1 MGKSRFIELMAKCLD
16 KSASAEELKEL
27 EFFLEEHP
35 HFKKMHDVTSALR
48 TGSSPSDSNMQ
59 DEDINTKLDALWVNI
74 KNTENHPQH
83 NDKKIIPIRRYLK
96 WVAGV
101 AAILVIGVLSITFY
115 SRTVNKDNML
125 LATADQKID
134 VPYGQMVKL
143 TLSDGTKVRLNAGS
157 HFGYP
162 ATFVGNRREVT
173 LDGEGFFEVTKDAQ
187 KPFLVH
193 TAGLT
198 VRVLG
203 TVFNV
208 RAYKHDKKAEA
219 TLFKGK
225 VQIELTGDPD
235 RKIVLTP
242 REKLTVLNDAAP
254 ANHIPNAHKEAA
266 KLKYELSVLPVVEND
281 EYQENAWLENKLVF
295 TNTEF
300 EDVAVSMER
309 KYKVQFVFE
318 DEALKKEQ
326 LSGVLKD
333 ENLES
338 ALFILKQITSF
349 QSKVAGHTVYIS
361 RLNK

>member
-1 MGKSRFIELMAKCLD
+1 MAKCLD

-27 EFFLEEHP
+27 EAFLEEHP
-35 HFKKMHDVTSALR
+35 HLKKMHDVTYALK
-48 TGSSPSDSNMQ
+48 TGLSPFDANLQ

-74 KNTENHPQH
+74 KNTENAPQH
-83 NDKKIIPIRRYLK
+83 SDKKIIPIRKHLK
-96 WVAGV
+96 WIAGV
-101 AAILVIGVLSITFY
+101 AAVLLIGILSITFY
-115 SRTVNKDNML
+115 SRTVKEDNTL
-125 LATADQKID
+125 LTAANLKID

-143 TLSDGTKVRLNAGS
+143 TLPDGSKVRLNAGS

-162 ATFVGNRREVT
+162 ATFTGTRREVT

-193 TAGLT
+193 TAGLI
-198 VRVLG
+198 VKVLG

-208 RAYKHDKKAEA
+208 RAYKHDKKTEA

-225 VQIELTGDPD
+225 VQIELADDPD
-235 RKIVLTP
+235 RKIVLAP

-254 ANHIPNAHKEAA
+254 ANHIPNAHKEVA
-266 KLKYELSVLPVVEND
+266 KLKYELSVLPVVDND

-295 TNTEF
+295 TNAEF
-300 EDVAVSMER
+300 EDVAVSLER
-309 KYKVQFVFE
+309 KYKIQFVFE

-326 LSGVLKD
+326 LSGVLQN
-333 ENLES
+333 ENLEG
-338 ALFILKQITSF
+338 ALSILKQITSF
-349 QSKVAGHTVYIS
+349 QSKVVDNKVYIS